1 MNSAQRQSLKLTV
14 MVVLGL
20 AFAFSAFTV
29 ARSQSTA
36 ADVKGPFMLAGG
48 DRTMVW
54 RIDQSTGKVSYCT
67 RDTASTDQKY
77 LETYSPYCSGW
88 SPQ

>member
-1 MNSAQRQSLKLTV
+1 MNLAQRQSLKLIV
-14 MVVLGL
+14 MVALGL

-54 RIDQSTGKVSYCT
+54 RIDQATGKVSFCT
-67 RDTASTDQKY
+67 RDTSSTDQKY
-77 LETYSPYCSGW
+77 LQGYTPFCSNW